1 MLKRRLLAFQ
11 QYFSYTCSTCKDFLY
26 ECLKFYVWCVLCA
39 TIIIYM
45 YYLVSRK
52 EILTLTFSGGETHR
66 PCSLCLKERVFLSTV
81 FLAQIGTL
89 GSQILQHG
97 FLGSGLVWWVS
108 CEINQRLS
116 KLFYHI
122 IHKVKGNM
130 FSKLRNYNILTE
142 IVQNRF
148 D

>member
-1 MLKRRLLAFQ
+1 MVLKRRLLAFQ

-108 CEINQRLS
+108 CEDKSTVVKTLS
-116 KLFYHI
+116 SNNSQSERQHVFKIKKLQYTDWNST
-122 IHKVKGNM
+122 K
-130 FSKLRNYNILTE
+130 
-142 IVQNRF
+142 
-148 D
+148 